1 MKMKRRYS
9 LTYLIGESFKSL
21 WRNGAMSLASITVLM
36 SCLIVIG
43 GFSLI
48 IFNINENV
56 ERLGLM
62 NEMVAFAD
70 YKLTDE
76 EIESVKDQINKLEN
90 IHQVVHITKDEA
102 LEDMKEKAGEFGD
115 VYAELEG
122 DENPLPDTFRVTYN
136 DNSKASTLYYQLT
149 QIDGIYKV
157 NNRLN
162 VANTIESIKN
172 GISLV
177 GIWFLAILLIVSIFV
192 IVNTIKLAVFARRTE
207 IEIMRYIGASSWF
220 ITLPFIFEGIIIG
233 LVSSGIAYLLVWL
246 IYGYIENNAGAS
258 IQMISLLPF
267 TEVNM
272 IVLAGFG
279 IIGVLTGIIGSCASL
294 RKYLKA

>member
-1 MKMKRRYS
+1 MKRRYS

-21 WRNGAMSLASITVLM
+21 WRNGVMSIASVTVLM

-43 GFSLI
+43 GFALI
-48 IFNINENV
+48 ILNINKNV
-56 ERLGLM
+56 DRLGLM

-70 YKLTDE
+70 YDLTDE
-76 EIESVKDQINKLEN
+76 EIASIKDQIDKLEN
-90 IHQVVHITKDEA
+90 INSVDHITKDEA
-102 LEDMKEKAGEFGD
+102 LEELKANAGEFGD

-122 DENPLPDTFRVTYN
+122 EENPLPDTFHITYN
-136 DNSKASTLYYQLT
+136 DNSKASTLYYQLI

-162 VANTIESIKN
+162 VANTIDSIKN
-172 GISLV
+172 GISIV
-177 GIWFLAILLIVSIFV
+177 GVWFLAILFVVSVFV
-192 IVNTIKLAVFARRTE
+192 IVNTIKLAVFARRNE

-220 ITLPFIFEGIIIG
+220 ITIPFIFEGIIIG
-233 LVSSGIAYLLVWL
+233 LLSGGIAYFIVYL
-246 IYGYIENNAGAS
+246 IYRYIENNAAS
-258 IQMISLLPF
+258 NIQMLSILPF

-272 IVLAGFG
+272 LLLAGFV
-279 IIGVLTGIIGSCASL
+279 IIGILTGIIGSCTSL